1 VLNFDE
7 ARFIGIQTGAVAAGV
22 ELRRTITDLLD
33 RGAENL
39 FFLGAGGAGV
49 LMQPAAALL
58 DRLSSFPV
66 RLIHA
71 AEIVAMPWV
80 SLGAQSIVVIPSLS
94 GTTPEAITV
103 LEHARAA
110 GATVISLTGHAD
122 SPVAQL
128 ADHNVTNFAEDDTS
142 SESFYLQSLLIVL
155 AILEHRG
162 EFSGYDRVVSELQ
175 TLPASLVE
183 VKRAFE
189 DTAAKLANDIKDVG
203 YHIITSA
210 GNTWAEAW
218 YYGTCIL
225 EEMQW
230 IKTRPIHAADFF
242 HGTLELL
249 EQDTSLL
256 IFKGED
262 PARVLVDRVE
272 AWAPTVSQN
281 VRVLDTAAFELPG
294 VSPEVRAMASPVVLS
309 TLLERLSAH
318 LEVLRDHPLTTRRYY
333 RRIAY

>member
-7 ARFIGIQTGAVAAGV
+7 ARFIGIQSGAVAAGV
-22 ELRRTITDLLD
+22 ELRKTVTDLLD
-33 RGAENL
+33 EGAENL

-49 LMQPAAALL
+49 LMQPAASLL

-66 RLIHA
+66 RLVHA
-71 AEIVAMPWV
+71 AELVAMSW
-80 SLGAQSIVVIPSLS
+80 STLGAKSIVVIPSLS
-94 GTTPEAITV
+94 ATTPEAITV
-103 LEHARAA
+103 LEYAKAA
-110 GATVISLTGHAD
+110 GATVITLTGYSD
-122 SPVAQL
+122 RPVAQQ
-128 ADHNVTNFAEDDTS
+128 ADYNVTNFAEDDTS
-142 SESFYLQSLLIVL
+142 SESFYLQSLLLVL

-162 EFSGYDRVVSELQ
+162 EFAGYDQVVAELQ
-175 TLPASLVE
+175 TLPTSLVE

-189 DTAAKLANDIKDVG
+189 DRAAELAAEIKDVG

-210 GNTWAEAW
+210 GGSWPEAW

-249 EQDTSLL
+249 EENTSLL

-262 PARVLVDRVE
+262 QARALVDRVE
-272 AWAPTVSQN
+272 AWAPTVSKR
-281 VRVLDTAAFELPG
+281 VTVLDTAAFDLPG
-294 VSPEVRAMASPVVLS
+294 VSQEVRALISPVVLA